1 MNRKLSQAAE
11 WHEGGSGS
19 TLVLV
24 HGFTASWR
32 YWKPLL
38 PLLEKHHHVI
48 ALTLPGHVGGVPLK
62 KRASPLSIAEA
73 LAEQLRERGIN
84 QAHFVGQSLGG
95 WMAFEMARL
104 GLARSSM
111 GICSA
116 GAFSSQDDV
125 IKFMRDGQKALKFL
139 PYAVP
144 VLKFMARFSFL
155 RRIALSQEMKHGDR
169 MPAAD
174 ARRHFRNLLRIT
186 IAKEFLDE
194 KLDPIQ
200 PLPADC
206 KVPLRVLW
214 GAQDTILPFKNFG
227 QPLLDTLKLPSCVMV
242 GHWGHTPMFDDPTR
256 VAEEI
261 LAFTRE
267 VESRDSAAKFSI

>member
-11 WHEGGSGS
+11 WYEGGEGS

-24 HGFTASWR
+24 HGFSASWR
-32 YWKPLL
+32 FWKPLL
-38 PLLEKHHHVI
+38 PLLEKHHRVI
-48 ALTLPGHVGGVPLK
+48 ALTLPGHVGGVSLK

-73 LAEQLRERGIN
+73 LAEQLRERGIT

-95 WMAFEMARL
+95 WMVFEMARL

-116 GAFSSQDDV
+116 GAFKTRDDV
-125 IKFMRDGQKALKFL
+125 VKFMRDGQAALKFL

-144 VLKFMARFSFL
+144 ILKFMSRFSFL
-155 RRIALSQEMKHGDR
+155 RRIALAREMKHGDR
-169 MPAAD
+169 MSATD
-174 ARRHFRNLLRIT
+174 ALKHFDNLSRLA

-194 KLDPIQ
+194 KLLPIQ
-200 PLPADC
+200 PLPADN

-214 GAQDTILPFKNFG
+214 GADDTILPFERFG

-242 GHWGHTPMFDDPTR
+242 DHWPHTPMFDDPQR
-256 VAEEI
+256 VAKEI
-261 LAFTRE
+261 LEFTRE
-267 VESRDSAAKFSI
+267 VESKEISVAS

>member
-1 MNRKLSQAAE
+1 MNNTTSQTPE
-11 WHEGGSGS
+11 WYEGGKGS

-24 HGFTASWR
+24 HGFSASWR

-48 ALTLPGHVGGVPLK
+48 ALTLPGHVGGIPLK

-73 LAEQLRERGIN
+73 LAAQLRERGITK
-84 QAHFVGQSLGG
+84 AHFVGQSLGG
-95 WMAFEMARL
+95 WMVFEMARL

-111 GICSA
+111 GVCSA
-116 GAFSSQDDV
+116 GAFLTRNDV
-125 IKFMRDGQKALKFL
+125 VTFMRDGQSALKLL
-139 PYAVP
+139 PYVVP
-144 VLKFMARFSFL
+144 VLKFMSRFSFL
-155 RRIALSQEMKHGDR
+155 RRLALAREMKHGEL

-174 ARRHFRNLLRIT
+174 AWKHFDNLSRLT

-194 KLDPIQ
+194 TLEPIA

-214 GAQDTILPFKNFG
+214 GAQDVILPFARFG

-242 GHWGHTPMFDDPTR
+242 DHWGHTPMFDDPQR
-256 VAEEI
+256 LAAEI

-267 VESRDSAAKFSI
+267 VEDNEGTR